1 MGNKELTAPES
12 SWIYSHVMS
21 SFFWN
26 IAAFW
31 HVPYMVMTL
40 FPLSKKKK
48 NSHMPKFAISVS
60 RNRIHTSTAIHLI
73 SINTVHLDKNN
84 KKQQKQ
90 AVELGVRWADS
101 HIVMIKHKSGAACKA
116 VSYIYGTI
124 MSRLPK
130 SYKWLDAIQ
139 GDKPLP
145 GAR

>member
-21 SFFWN
+21 SFFLKYCG
-26 IAAFW
+26 ILTCSIHGYDFVSFKLARKKRTA
-31 HVPYMVMTL
+31 MCQSL
-40 FPLSKKKK
+40 PL
-48 NSHMPKFAISVS
+48 ACQEIQ
-60 RNRIHTSTAIHLI
+60 STAIQLI

-90 AVELGVRWADS
+90 AVERAVCWADS